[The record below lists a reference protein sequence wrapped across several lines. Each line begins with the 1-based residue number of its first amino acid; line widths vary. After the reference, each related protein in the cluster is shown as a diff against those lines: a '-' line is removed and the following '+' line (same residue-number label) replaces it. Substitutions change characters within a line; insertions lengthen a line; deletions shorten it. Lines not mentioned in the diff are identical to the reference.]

1 MNGLIDFECGM
12 VVGVLIILETAD
24 LLGLLFIFYTQPYLG
39 LTKNALKKRKYTLLM
54 SEVRG
59 ERSDCFKLTQKH
71 RKKKTFDKNKVCR
84 QASLNTQRTQA

>member
-24 LLGLLFIFYTQPYLG
+24 LLGLLFIYFLHTTIFRIDKECSEKEKIYTVD
-39 LTKNALKKRKYTLLM
+39 
-54 SEVRG
+54 VRG

-71 RKKKTFDKNKVCR
+71 RKKNIR
-84 QASLNTQRTQA
+84 